1 MPHLTERIGLALARP
16 VVGLVWAAWH
26 LSLFFAPGADT
37 YHQSFPF
44 YVLQVVAYSV
54 VLAWLYWQTGGSLLL
69 SMFMHSAFNNLKE
82 LVPSAG
88 VPVAS
93 AFTLHA
99 TLVLRCTVLL
109 LWLVGMVLL
118 ARMRGVARLSSGPTK
133 LSFRA
138 AA

>member
-1 MPHLTERIGLALARP
+1 MPHLTERIGLALATL

-26 LSLFFAPGADT
+26 LPLFFARSGHIPPVVPILCAAGRGVFRRSRLALPADR
-37 YHQSFPF
+37 
-44 YVLQVVAYSV
+44 
-54 VLAWLYWQTGGSLLL
+54 GSLPLT
-69 SMFMHSAFNNLKE
+69 MFMHSAFNNLKE

-88 VPVAS
+88 VPVAR